1 MLTALTACTKIN
13 KNNNKEDGRKPFE
26 MMNISIAL
34 MMVMVS

>member
-26 MMNISIAL
+26 MSISIDW
-34 MMVMVS
+34 MTVMVS